1 MITIDQLLESVDL
14 DFEPRFVT
22 KDESGIITIWADKP
36 SKDFASNTWI
46 EQTDFVMINL
56 IKLAEFENKYWQEC
70 IYEVPRK
77 VDPKQELDEMIDKG
91 ISGLFYKKY
100 GCWSCD
106 FYPFCNNNVPPTED
120 DGETIDVERLVL
132 ERYSTVYRGIRFYFD
147 NGDQLKA
154 FCKII
159 ESKVDAVNEL
169 KGAKNETQV

>member
-1 MITIDQLLESVDL
+1 MANLITIDQLLESVDL

-22 KDESGIITIWADKP
+22 KDQVGMVWLWEKKP
-36 SKDFASNTWI
+36 QAVENWWGNTLSLKEI
-46 EQTDFVMINL
+46 GGK
-56 IKLAEFENKYWQEC
+56 IKISEFENKHWSEC
-70 IYEVPRK
+70 LYEVPRK

-154 FCKII
+154 FCKIV

-169 KGAKNETQV
+169 KAKGE

>member
-14 DFEPRFVT
+14 EFEPRFVT
-22 KDESGIITIWADKP
+22 KDMNGYIEIWHTKPRIIADGCWGNVGWRSGVSILKLSEFDG
-36 SKDFASNTWI
+36 KDWT
-46 EQTDFVMINL
+46 
-56 IKLAEFENKYWQEC
+56 EC
-70 IYEVPRK
+70 IYEVSRK
-77 VDPKQELDEMIDKG
+77 VDPKQELDEMIDRG

-106 FYPFCNNNVPPTED
+106 FQPFSNHTPLPTED
-120 DGETIDVERLVL
+120 NGETIDVERLAQ

-169 KGAKNETQV
+169 KGAKNE